1 MFLSCRDDLLD
12 QDSRI
17 FIKGSRPH
25 ARFLLNVPR
34 WKCLSYTT
42 TTSSKKIC
50 CSVLCLR
57 NGAQRRQMPIV
68 ISARLQRH
76 GEFSLSKVSIVRRSM
91 GETSFSHFLL
101 LKTTKVICKKKH
113 FCTNWHLLIWQSAK
127 QCYRE
132 TTFEFIEIQVKSVF
146 KINNNLLKTELLKVS
161 LHIFTLRV

>member
-1 MFLSCRDDLLD
+1 MINSVIWSRFCPMFLSCRDDLLD

-101 LKTTKVICKKKH
+101 LKKQQKWFAKH

-127 QCYRE
+127 QCLKSE
-132 TTFEFIEIQVKSVF
+132 TTFEFV
-146 KINNNLLKTELLKVS
+146 
-161 LHIFTLRV
+161 